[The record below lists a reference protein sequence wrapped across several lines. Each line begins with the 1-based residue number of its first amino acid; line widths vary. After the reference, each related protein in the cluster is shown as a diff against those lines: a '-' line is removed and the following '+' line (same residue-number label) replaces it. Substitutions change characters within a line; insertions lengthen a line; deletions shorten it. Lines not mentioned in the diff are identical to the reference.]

1 MLNVDTMGIS
11 WEYRG
16 RSYFQSINVFPLYL
30 SYFFSIHSYAI
41 FLTVLSQNVLQPF
54 ASPAY
59 LQLADVSNHPAK
71 DGVYR

>member
-11 WEYRG
+11 WD
-16 RSYFQSINVFPLYL
+16 ILC
-30 SYFFSIHSYAI
+30 SIHSYAI

-59 LQLADVSNHPAK
+59 FQLADVSNHPAK

>member
-11 WEYRG
+11 WD
-16 RSYFQSINVFPLYL
+16 ILC
-30 SYFFSIHSYAI
+30 SIHSYAI

-54 ASPAY
+54 ASPTY
-59 LQLADVSNHPAK
+59 FQLADVSNHPAK